1 MKKRSIFISIT
12 LVYVIS
18 TIILIKKEQPIVANE
33 NNIKSS
39 GNLTMMLETDVN
51 SNEYEVA
58 SSNEWPQEGYIFN
71 ASMSAC
77 EKGSEIIWND
87 ETKTVNLKTSISDT
101 CYIYFD
107 KYNLATIDNVEL
119 SATNNTITASVTASN
134 GEGDIVS
141 YHYAINDSEY
151 VTSDSNTYTFNGLES
166 NTTYNI
172 KIYVTDSNG
181 MKSIVYEN
189 NIATSNVTLIITDA
203 YGSFGETHVE
213 IESINVSSTYEIQT
227 YYAKFNNITQSSVS
241 DFIEFNSMPH
251 DFDYA
256 LPFYQ
261 CPGDEIEVQ
270 IYAVDIYGNQSNT
283 FTMIIERSS
292 TEQNWICQFV
302 VVPPVVVP
310 SS

>member
-1 MKKRSIFISIT
+1 MKNRSIFISIT

-18 TIILIKKEQPIVANE
+18 TIILVIMLIKKEQPIVVNE

-51 SNEYEVA
+51 SNEYEV
-58 SSNEWPQEGYIFN
+58 STSNEWPTSGYIFN

-77 EKGSEIIWND
+77 EKGSEIIWN
-87 ETKTVNLKTSISDT
+87 EENKTVNLKTSVSDT

-119 SATNNTITASVTASN
+119 SATNNTITATVTASN

-203 YGSFGETHVE
+203 YGSFGEVSVE
-213 IESINVSSTYEIQT
+213 IESVTVSSTYEIQT

-261 CPGDEIEVQ
+261 CSGDEIEVQ

-283 FTMIIERSS
+283 FTMFLESGS
-292 TEQNWICQFV
+292 GWPCLT
-302 VVPPVVVP
+302 
-310 SS
+310 

>member
-1 MKKRSIFISIT
+1 MYLDKVQYFWLNKINNVLYQDTYGGYMKFYK
-12 LVYVIS
+12 IS
-18 TIILIKKEQPIVANE
+18 TIFLGLFCLVLIICLFQKNDNEILTS
-33 NNIKSS
+33 NNVTSNK
-39 GNLTMMLETDVN
+39 NNALTMMLETDVD

-58 SSNEWPQEGYIFN
+58 TSNEWPTEGYIFN
-71 ASMSAC
+71 ADMSAC
-77 EKGSEIIWND
+77 EKGSEIIWN
-87 ETKTVNLKTSISDT
+87 EENKTVNLKTSVSDT

-203 YGSFGETHVE
+203 YGSFGEVSVE
-213 IESINVSSTYEIQT
+213 IESVTVSSTYEIQA
-227 YYAKFNNITQSSVS
+227 YYAKFNNIT
-241 DFIEFNSMPH
+241 
-251 DFDYA
+251 
-256 LPFYQ
+256 
-261 CPGDEIEVQ
+261 
-270 IYAVDIYGNQSNT
+270 
-283 FTMIIERSS
+283 
-292 TEQNWICQFV
+292 
-302 VVPPVVVP
+302 
-310 SS
+310 

>member
-1 MKKRSIFISIT
+1 MRKRSIFISIT

-18 TIILIKKEQPIVANE
+18 TIILVIMLIKKEQPIVANE

-39 GNLTMMLETDVN
+39 GNLTMMLETDIN

-58 SSNEWPQEGYIFN
+58 TSNEWPTEGYIFN
-71 ASMSAC
+71 ADMSAC

-87 ETKTVNLKTSISDT
+87 ETKTVNLKTSVSDT

-107 KYNLATIDNVEL
+107 KYNLATINNVEL
-119 SATNNTITASVTASN
+119 STTNNTITASVTASN

-203 YGSFGETHVE
+203 YGSFGEVSVE
-213 IESINVSSTYEIQT
+213 IESVTVSSTYEIQA

-261 CPGDEIEVQ
+261 CPGNEIEVQ

-283 FTMIIERSS
+283 FTMFLESGS
-292 TEQNWICQFV
+292 GWPCKT
-302 VVPPVVVP
+302 
-310 SS
+310 